1 MALTYQQKQELDRLV
16 RSLTTAHNER
26 ERIKE
31 LVQAERD
38 AYAIYSRPEF
48 DVSIEG
54 GVWPPAEDQQMDNND
69 DNRS

>member
-38 AYAIYSRPEF
+38 AYAIYSGPEF

-54 GVWPPAEDQQMDNND
+54 IGVWPPTEDQMI
-69 DNRS
+69 